1 MASNVGKLIMETILG
16 LITTAFAFVAGL
28 AWNEAIQALIQQFV
42 GTGSALT
49 SLFTYAIIVTVIA
62 VIVTVI
68 LARFAAKMGIELN
81 EQKGKFFPFYS
92 TFLNTT
98 PAIIYETSN
107 KIKNFLHKLQN
118 NIDDYSQYLSE
129 NDIIDIGFLLSHLE

>member
-1 MASNVGKLIMETILG
+1 MTSNVGKLIMETILG

-81 EQKGKFFPFYS
+81 E
-92 TFLNTT
+92 
-98 PAIIYETSN
+98 
-107 KIKNFLHKLQN
+107 
-118 NIDDYSQYLSE
+118 
-129 NDIIDIGFLLSHLE
+129 